1 MKLRLWFVYSAGVGR
16 TGTYIALDAM
26 LEQARAEGQVD
37 VLNFVREMR
46 DKRYLMVQT
55 QVRFRSQFLIKLI
68 VERYFHLG
76 YYDYYLDGYSSF
88 NPITRK
94 GKITAKLL
102 LVQSG
107 SLDDRLDSSPMLV

>member
-1 MKLRLWFVYSAGVGR
+1 MFIANICLLLLFVCHSAGVGR

-55 QVRFRSQFLIKLI
+55 IVRKDIL
-68 VERYFHLG
+68 
-76 YYDYYLDGYSSF
+76 
-88 NPITRK
+88 
-94 GKITAKLL
+94 
-102 LVQSG
+102 
-107 SLDDRLDSSPMLV
+107 

>member
-1 MKLRLWFVYSAGVGR
+1 MKLRLWFVYSTGVGR

-68 VERYFHLG
+68 VERYFHWDIMTTMNTVL
-76 YYDYYLDGYSSF
+76 S
-88 NPITRK
+88 I
-94 GKITAKLL
+94 
-102 LVQSG
+102 Q
-107 SLDDRLDSSPMLV
+107 